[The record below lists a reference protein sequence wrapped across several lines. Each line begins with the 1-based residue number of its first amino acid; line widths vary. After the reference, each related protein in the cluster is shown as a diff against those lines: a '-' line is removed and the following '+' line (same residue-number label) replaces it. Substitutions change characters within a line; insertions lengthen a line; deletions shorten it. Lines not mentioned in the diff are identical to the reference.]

1 MPNRNTVTQYFS
13 NFGFDNVNNS
23 CLKMKIHEDNE
34 LIITQR
40 WINSL
45 PFQERNLLR
54 LYCDRSRDENQTFQR
69 GKH

>member
-1 MPNRNTVTQYFS
+1 
-13 NFGFDNVNNS
+13 
-23 CLKMKIHEDNE
+23 MKIHEDNE

-45 PFQERNLLR
+45 PFQERHFLR
-54 LYCDRSRDENQTFQR
+54 LHCDRSRDENQIFQR